1 MGSPSRAGA
10 NGTIRTVPA
19 TSATI
24 NQWAGGFAGVLE
36 QVCGLGVDFK
46 GFGVIEQ
53 FQVEQLR
60 HPGIV
65 LQTDAKEYGNL
76 PSDPTFRVWGLVEWL
91 RRATESSRLSANGLS
106 QPSKTLFSL
115 VELRGLE
122 PLTPCQERAQPLNRQ
137 FRPIFA
143 Q

>member
-10 NGTIRTVPA
+10 KGTIRTVPA

-76 PSDPTFRVWGLVEWL
+76 AKRPHIQSVGARGVAQTSHRVVKTVGKRTF
-91 RRATESSRLSANGLS
+91 SAL
-106 QPSKTLFSL
+106 
-115 VELRGLE
+115 
-122 PLTPCQERAQPLNRQ
+122 
-137 FRPIFA
+137 
-143 Q
+143 